1 MERPSRSDGSTFRST
16 SLSHQARGSY
26 RLVKRSENLP
36 ACSNIWISQLISD
49 CKVVIG
55 FCFSLLHVQRLQVT
69 GRWRYAGPSVAM
81 AKAIEA
87 RQQHN
92 AVRLKSEIGD
102 TGCEQKNDLRES
114 LDAILSTLTT

>member
-1 MERPSRSDGSTFRST
+1 MDMLIPRRV
-16 SLSHQARGSY
+16 
-26 RLVKRSENLP
+26 VKRSETLP

-55 FCFSLLHVQRLQVT
+55 FCFSLLHMQRLQVT

-87 RQQHN
+87 RQQNN

-102 TGCEQKNDLRES
+102 AGCEQKNELRES

>member
-36 ACSNIWISQLISD
+36 ACSNTWIGQLISD

-55 FCFSLLHVQRLQVT
+55 FCFSLLHMQRLQVT

-87 RQQHN
+87 RQQNN

-102 TGCEQKNDLRES
+102 TGCEQK
-114 LDAILSTLTT
+114 TT